1 MTTVIHVYDD
11 DEDLPTPG
19 DDLTTDEVAV
29 IAAIR
34 EVPDRRIRR
43 ALMATFVLAVLNG
56 RAGR

>member
-1 MTTVIHVYDD
+1 MSVTFVYDD
-11 DEDLPTPG
+11 DEDLPTP
-19 DDLTTDEVAV
+19 DEDLTPDEVAV
-29 IAAIR
+29 IAVIR